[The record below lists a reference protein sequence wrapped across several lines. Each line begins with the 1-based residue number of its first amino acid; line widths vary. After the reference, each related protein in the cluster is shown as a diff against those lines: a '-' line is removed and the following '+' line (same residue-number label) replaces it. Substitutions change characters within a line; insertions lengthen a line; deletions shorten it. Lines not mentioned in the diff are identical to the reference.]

1 MERGSEWRRWEPHVH
16 APGTVLNDQFG
27 PNAWDEYLKR
37 LEEASPAI
45 EALGVTDYYLL
56 DSYEAVLSYRSQGRL
71 QGIGFVFPNIEVRL
85 DVAAKT
91 GFVNAHLLVNPTSA
105 NHLEEIKRFM
115 GRLDFAAY
123 GDRFHCNRDDLI
135 RLGRCADASI
145 VDDIAALR
153 HGATQFKVSF
163 DRLKQAYKDS
173 DWAKENVLIAVAGAS
188 GDGTSG
194 LNQASDTTIRR
205 EIEKFAHLIFSSSPA
220 QREFWLGQKVLGR
233 DGIIATYGACKPCL
247 HGSDAHALN
256 VVGQPT
262 GNRYSWIKGNP
273 EFDALRQACINPE
286 GRAYVGEQP
295 PSSAMPSH
303 VICHLSIQGTGCFQ
317 TPEIPLNNG
326 LVAIVGARGS
336 GKTALA
342 DIIAAGCDAIPVA
355 GWDAN
360 ENASA
365 SFLVRARSLLGE
377 AKVTLTW
384 GGGAK
389 ETRGLSH
396 HDSESEVT
404 FAKARYLSQQFVEEL
419 CSASG
424 ASDGLV
430 REIERVVFQSHE
442 PSQTDFA
449 NDFNELRDQ
458 RTLHL
463 KQARQREELAIAQ
476 LSDTIGA
483 ELEKEASISTLS
495 TSVQQKR
502 KVIADYTVDRGKLTL
517 KGTQEQVERHRDI
530 SAVAQT
536 LRAKIQNFSNQRRAF
551 LALQGEV
558 DATRRSGAPEMLRQL
573 RARHLASGMDDAQ
586 WDAFLLIHK
595 GSVEKDLQGYV
606 TWADTEIAKLKG
618 APPPPMDPAVAYIG
632 ADADLSTLPLAVIEA
647 EMARLA
653 AFFSSDQLTQKQF
666 TTLTERINKEQA
678 ALTALEQRLTDAKE
692 APNRRRSLQ
701 ADREAAYERAF
712 QAIIDEQ
719 SALEQLYAPL
729 LAKLASSSGTLGKLG
744 FSVRRIADVDTWALE
759 AEEALLDRRKSGPFY
774 GVSTFTK
781 VARSAFLDVW
791 EKGTA
796 ADIRAAMTA
805 FMASHLKDLL
815 SHAPIGQDQQE
826 EFRAWSKR
834 FARWLFST
842 DHLRI
847 RYEITY
853 DGVDI
858 RKLSPGTRGIVLL
871 LLYLALDEAD
881 DRPLI
886 IDQPEENLDPKS
898 VFDELVSLFV
908 LAKSNRQVIMVT
920 HNANLVINT
929 DADQVII
936 ANSNHDGSGGLP
948 KISYQSGGL
957 ESASIRK
964 AVCDIL
970 EGGESAFKERARR
983 LRVRLER

>member
-1 MERGSEWRRWEPHVH
+1 MH

-27 PNAWDEYLKR
+27 PNAWDDYLRR
-37 LEEASPAI
+37 LEDASPEI
-45 EALGVTDYYLL
+45 EAIGITDYYLL
-56 DSYEAVLSYRSQGRL
+56 DSYEAVLFQRSQGRL
-71 QGIGFVFPNIEVRL
+71 QGIELVFPNIEVRL

-105 NHLEEIKRFM
+105 NHLEEIKRFI

-135 RLGRCADASI
+135 RLGRRADASL
-145 VDDIAALR
+145 VEDTAALR
-153 HGATQFKVSF
+153 HGVTQFKVSF
-163 DRLKQAYKDS
+163 EKLKQAYKDS
-173 DWAKENVLIAVAGAS
+173 DWAKENILIAVAGAS

-194 LNQASDTTIRR
+194 LNQASDATIRR

-220 QREFWLGQKVLGR
+220 QREFWLGQKSLGK
-233 DGIIATYGACKPCL
+233 DEIIATYGACKPCL

-256 VVGQPT
+256 AVGQPA
-262 GNRYSWIKGNP
+262 GNRYSWIKGAA
-273 EFDALRQACINPE
+273 EFDALRQACINPD
-286 GRAYVGEQP
+286 GRAYVGEDP
-295 PSSAMPSH
+295 PRSAMPSH
-303 VICHLSIQGTGCFQ
+303 VISHVSIQGTGSFQ

-355 GWDAN
+355 GWNAD

-365 SFLVRARSLLGE
+365 SFLVRAKGLLGD
-377 AKVTLTW
+377 AKATLTW

-389 ETRGLSH
+389 ETRALSR
-396 HDSESEVT
+396 HDQARGVT

-419 CSASG
+419 CSAAG
-424 ASDGLV
+424 VSDGLV
-430 REIERVVFQSHE
+430 REIERVVFQSHD

-449 NDFNELRDQ
+449 NDFEELRDQ
-458 RTLHL
+458 RTVHL
-463 KQARQREELAIAQ
+463 KQTRQREELAIAQ
-476 LSDTIGA
+476 LSDTISV
-483 ELEKEASISTLS
+483 ELEKEASLSTLS

-502 KVIADYTVDRGKLTL
+502 LVIEGYLSDRSKLTL
-517 KGTQEQVERHRDI
+517 KGTQEQVDRHNAL
-530 SAVAQT
+530 SAIAQGLRNRAQT
-536 LRAKIQNFSNQRRAF
+536 FSNQRRAF
-551 LALQGEV
+551 LGLQGEV
-558 DATRRSGAPEMLRQL
+558 DATRKSGAPEMLRQL
-573 RARHLASGMDDAQ
+573 RARHLASSLSEEQ
-586 WDAFLLIHK
+586 WEAFLLIHK
-595 GSVEKDLQGYV
+595 GSVDQHLEGY
-606 TWADTEIAKLKG
+606 IAWVDAQIAQLKG
-618 APPPPMDPAVAYIG
+618 VPPSPQDPTVPYIA

-653 AFFSSDQLTQKQF
+653 AFFSADQLTQKQF
-666 TTLTERINKEQA
+666 SALTDRINKEQT
-678 ALTALEQRLTDAKE
+678 ALTALEQRLNDAQG
-692 APNRRRSLQ
+692 AITRRRGLQ
-701 ADREAAYERAF
+701 TDREAAYERAF

-719 SALEQLYAPL
+719 TALEQLYAPL
-729 LAKLASSSGTLGKLG
+729 LSRLTTSSGTLGKLG
-744 FSVRRIADVDTWALE
+744 FSVRRIADVETWALE

-774 GVSTFTK
+774 GVGAFTA
-781 VARSAFLDVW
+781 VAKSAFLDVW

-796 ADIRAAMTA
+796 AEIRGAMAA
-805 FMASHLKDLL
+805 FMANHAKDLL
-815 SHAPIGQDQQE
+815 AHAPVGQDNQE

-842 DHLRI
+842 DHMRVQ
-847 RYEITY
+847 YEITY
-853 DGVDI
+853 DAVDI

-908 LAKSNRQVIMVT
+908 RAKSNRQVIMVT

-936 ANSNHDGSGGLP
+936 ADSTHDGSGGLP
-948 KISYQSGGL
+948 KITYRSGGL
-957 ESASIRK
+957 ESAEIRK

-970 EGGESAFKERARR
+970 EGGETAFKERARR